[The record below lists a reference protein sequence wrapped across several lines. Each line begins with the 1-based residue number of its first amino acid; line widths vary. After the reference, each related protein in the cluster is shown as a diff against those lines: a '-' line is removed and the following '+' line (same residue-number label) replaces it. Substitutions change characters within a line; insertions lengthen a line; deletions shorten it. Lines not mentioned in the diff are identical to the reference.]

1 MCVCGGSSE
10 SLLWR
15 MIGRLER
22 LAWNDEPFDRRQVTP
37 GGLRTSLFDS
47 RGEALGWEECCGG
60 ELRGVGLSAFG
71 VSW

>member
-1 MCVCGGSSE
+1 MVVVCVCGGSSE

-37 GGLRTSLFDS
+37 GGLRTSLFVLGVRPLVGKS
-47 RGEALGWEECCGG
+47 VVEASCVVL
-60 ELRGVGLSAFG
+60 
-71 VSW
+71 VSLPSV